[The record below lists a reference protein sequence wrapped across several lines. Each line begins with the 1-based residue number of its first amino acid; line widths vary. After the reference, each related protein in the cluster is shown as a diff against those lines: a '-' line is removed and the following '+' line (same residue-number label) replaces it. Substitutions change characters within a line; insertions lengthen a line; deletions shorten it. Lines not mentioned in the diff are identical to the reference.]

1 MGEPPTG
8 GPGIVPSAPD
18 SPSGVRD
25 EQPAVAPAG
34 ATAGDDTDEQARASG
49 LVTVPWHPD
58 GSGPVPTADGPVEHR
73 WRKIIGRT
81 LGKAWGDS
89 LFGLS
94 PRFPLRGGPFRAENG
109 GPAAC

>member
-8 GPGIVPSAPD
+8 GPDIAPAPPD

-25 EQPAVAPAG
+25 ERPAVEAPSDAIVGDG
-34 ATAGDDTDEQARASG
+34 AEERARASG

-81 LGKAWGDS
+81 LGKAWATRYSD
-89 LFGLS
+89 
-94 PRFPLRGGPFRAENG
+94 
-109 GPAAC
+109 